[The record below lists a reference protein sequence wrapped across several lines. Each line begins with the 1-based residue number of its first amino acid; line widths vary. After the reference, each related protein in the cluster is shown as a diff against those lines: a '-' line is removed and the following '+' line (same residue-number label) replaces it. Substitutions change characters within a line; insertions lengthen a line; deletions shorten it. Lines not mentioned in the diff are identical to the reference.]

1 MCYCCIGFQLLKAWG
16 ANVTATCGADAVA
29 LVQSL
34 GADTVVDYKTTDAK
48 RTLARLPP

>member
-1 MCYCCIGFQLLKAWG
+1 MLKAWD
-16 ANVTATCGADAVA
+16 ANVTATCSTDAVE

-48 RTLARLPP
+48 RELARLPP